1 MKKKIFIILSVVIV
15 AMIFTTAQIC
25 NQCGVQPTS
34 ETQQEQKQESTKQ
47 QSNQTSGTSQDTAGT
62 SKESTDTKSSNSS
75 SGGKIE
81 ITDIIVGDVIDEH
94 VEPADLLF
102 TDSTYTCYPVM
113 VIPPDG
119 TETYSW
125 SVSGGSNDNGAFY
138 MQWET
143 PSDEG
148 TYTINLDIT
157 KDDGSSGAFS
167 KDVFIEFLYAV
178 DEPPLTPT
186 IIDIEISGSDD
197 GNYYANTIYT
207 FNVATTEPFDMIDQ
221 YIINVTSG
229 TVLSHLGGIMEWES
243 PDVATDCTITADILD
258 IDGNIMDSKSKVIT
272 ILNQ

>member
-1 MKKKIFIILSVVIV
+1 MKKKASFTIISIIIV
-15 AMIFTTAQIC
+15 ALLFTTAATC
-25 NQCGVQPTS
+25 NLCGIQPGV
-34 ETQQEQKQESTKQ
+34 EAQQEQKQENSKQ
-47 QSNQTSGTSQDTAGT
+47 QSKQTSGTSQ
-62 SKESTDTKSSNSS
+62 ES
-75 SGGKIE
+75 SGNQSSDKSVNKKIE

-94 VEPADLLF
+94 VEPADFLF
-102 TDSTYTCYPVM
+102 TDATYTCYPVM
-113 VIPPDG
+113 AISPDG
-119 TETYSW
+119 TETYDW

-138 MQWET
+138 MQWQT

-148 TYTINLDIT
+148 TYTVSLDIT
-157 KDDGSSGAFS
+157 KDDGSSGSISEDFF
-167 KDVFIEFLYAV
+167 VEFLVAV
-178 DEPPLTPT
+178 DEPPQTPT